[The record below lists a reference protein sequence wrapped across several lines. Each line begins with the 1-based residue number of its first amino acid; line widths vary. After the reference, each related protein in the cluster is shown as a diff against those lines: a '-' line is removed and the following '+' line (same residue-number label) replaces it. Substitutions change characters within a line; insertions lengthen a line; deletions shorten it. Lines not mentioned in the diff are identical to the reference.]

1 VRCVSSTGGDAV
13 DGLSACCGPASVS
26 VSSSSHTSSLELF
39 CFRWTRTS
47 ISTIIVDVL
56 VWQLMAQPQSRC
68 DKAAKTEQCKRF
80 SVRKSFPRQWG
91 HAPLIFNP
99 TVSTVAFGLLF
110 CTETGFY
117 AVVTDIILLHK
128 HSRMHQNPIL
138 WNIQLRFFVWGRG
151 RAQPIHQ
158 TLPGEERE
166 YGLPTSYRS
175 APGLERPPPQSHH
188 KSSPSTTLQ
197 LDHLCWRYSQREATL
212 KVLLRKLKNTAC
224 WLNWGW

>member
-1 VRCVSSTGGDAV
+1 MLRSSLCIGLIFIAYLITGAVLFQVNKNLYQHYHRRRFSVAV
-13 DGLSACCGPASVS
+13 DG
-26 VSSSSHTSSLELF
+26 
-39 CFRWTRTS
+39 
-47 ISTIIVDVL
+47 
-56 VWQLMAQPQSRC
+56 

-175 APGLERPPPQSHH
+175 APGLERPPPNRTINR
-188 KSSPSTTLQ
+188 PLRRLYNLTTCA
-197 LDHLCWRYSQREATL
+197 DAIRRERRL
-212 KVLLRKLKNTAC
+212 
-224 WLNWGW
+224 